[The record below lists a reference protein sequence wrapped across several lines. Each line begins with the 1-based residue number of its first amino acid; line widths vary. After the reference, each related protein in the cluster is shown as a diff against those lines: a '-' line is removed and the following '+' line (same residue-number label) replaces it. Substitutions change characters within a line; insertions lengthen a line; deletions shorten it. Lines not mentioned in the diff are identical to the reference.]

1 MPNYETTTISER
13 HHGAIVDWQR
23 KNFPEI
29 ALLEKNWSE
38 HFGAQTPF
46 ALVAKVGP
54 LRSGVV
60 ELGRFKGAPKF
71 ERAGD
76 MQGNMFFSAR
86 DIVRAQCSTE
96 LGSIQQHR
104 ETLEGAIS
112 DEAKYAV
119 LRIMA
124 EELRHAYQ
132 MFWVLDHDPTWRKVG
147 MGDVAEET
155 MEELLAMTTGTHV
168 LDAFNIR
175 FGSFLDNAVYGS
187 VIDLVGK
194 YQLQMQ
200 QIFAYA
206 PMARSMGPML
216 SEEGF
221 HMGSG
226 RRIVAEVCARAGRGE
241 GDLGMRDVQRTL
253 HCWFPRGL
261 EMFGREDSGT
271 TNLAFGFKDRMNGE
285 AQAEYV
291 GEVRGIVRAWNVSFV
306 QARLPRLDRGA
317 AETLVSEVE
326 STGETREGIR
336 TEDLVR
342 LPDPRFFR
350 RRGLA
355 AFAMKP
361 IDVEG
366 NLLAD
371 ESGSPVEPE
380 TYFRYLEGVLPS
392 PYLRTEDFARYRA
405 ALLAEATGAG
415 TAW

>member
-1 MPNYETTTISER
+1 VPNYETTTISPK
-13 HHGAIVDWQR
+13 HHEAIVGWQR
-23 KNFPEI
+23 RNFPELH
-29 ALLEKNWSE
+29 LLEENWAKY
-38 HFGAQTPF
+38 FGAQTPF
-46 ALVAKVGP
+46 ALLAKIGP
-54 LRSGVV
+54 SKSGAI

-71 ERAGD
+71 QRAGD

-104 ETLEGAIS
+104 ETVEAAIS
-112 DEAKYAV
+112 DESKYAV

-132 MFWVLDHDPTWRKVG
+132 MFWVLDHDPTWKKVG

-175 FGSFLDNAVYGS
+175 FGNFLDNAVYGS

-200 QIFAYA
+200 QVFAYE

-226 RRIVAEVCARAGRGE
+226 RRIVGEVCGRAGRGE
-241 GDLGMRDVQRTL
+241 GNLSMEDVQRAL

-271 TNLAFGFKDRMNGE
+271 TSLAFGFKDKMNGE

-291 GEVRGIVRAWNVSFV
+291 GEVAGIVRAWNVAFV
-306 QARLPRLDRGA
+306 QARLPNLDRGRA
-317 AETLVSEVE
+317 DAFVSEIE
-326 STGETREGIR
+326 ATGEAREGIR
-336 TEDLVR
+336 PEDLLRV
-342 LPDPRFFR
+342 PDRRFFR
-350 RRGLA
+350 RRGLEE
-355 AFAMKP
+355 FAMKP
-361 IDVEG
+361 FDTEG
-366 NLLAD
+366 RLLTEGGRPAR
-371 ESGSPVEPE
+371 PE
-380 TYFRYLEGVLPS
+380 AYLDYLGRVLPAH
-392 PYLRTEDFARYRA
+392 YLKTEDFARYRA
-405 ALLAEATGAG
+405 ALLADASGG
-415 TAW
+415 PSPS

>member
-1 MPNYETTTISER
+1 MPNYETTTISPR
-13 HHGAIVDWQR
+13 HHEAISDWQR
-23 KNFPEI
+23 RNFPELD
-29 ALLEKNWSE
+29 LLHKNWTK

-54 LRSGVV
+54 LRSGEV
-60 ELGRFKGAPKF
+60 EVGRFRGAAKF

-76 MQGNMFFSAR
+76 MQGNMFYSAR

-104 ETLEGAIS
+104 ETLEQAIS
-112 DEAKYAV
+112 DESKYAV

-132 MFWVLDHDPTWRKVG
+132 MFWVLDHDPTWKKVG

-175 FGSFLDNAVYGS
+175 FGDFLDNAVYAS

-200 QIFAYA
+200 QVFSYA

-241 GDLGMRDVQRTL
+241 GDLSMEDVQRAL

-261 EMFGREDSGT
+261 EMFGREDSGA
-271 TNLAFGFKDRMNGE
+271 TNIAFGFKDKVNGE

-291 GEVRGIVRAWNVSFV
+291 GEVRGIVRAWNLSFV
-306 QARLPRLDRGA
+306 QARVPRLERGA
-317 AETLVSEVE
+317 AETLVSEIE
-326 STGETREGIR
+326 ATGDAKEGIR
-336 TEDLVR
+336 PEELVR

-350 RRGLA
+350 RRGLMETA
-355 AFAMKP
+355 LQP
-361 IDVEG
+361 YDVSG
-366 NLLAD
+366 SLLKDA
-371 ESGSPVEPE
+371 SGSPLQPE
-380 TYFRYLEGVLPS
+380 AYLRYLAGVLPEH
-392 PYLRTEDFARYRA
+392 YLRTEDFGRYRE
-405 ALLAEATGAG
+405 ALLAQAVGSPAG
-415 TAW
+415 W